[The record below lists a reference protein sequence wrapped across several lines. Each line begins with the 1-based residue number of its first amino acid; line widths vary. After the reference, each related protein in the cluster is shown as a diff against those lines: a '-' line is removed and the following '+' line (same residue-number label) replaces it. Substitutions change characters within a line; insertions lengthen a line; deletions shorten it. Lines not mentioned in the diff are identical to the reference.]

1 MMRSFIICT
10 VHKILEK
17 SNQEACSMHRGMRN
31 TNFFVEVPEGKN
43 HFRGLDE
50 DVSILLKCVLK
61 KWSEKAGL
69 N

>member
-1 MMRSFIICT
+1 
-10 VHKILEK
+10 
-17 SNQEACSMHRGMRN
+17 MHRGMRN